1 MLIHAA
7 PGSEATIPI
16 EEPNVTGKADDSEGR
31 PEDTRECSMRLGKLD
46 FTPGLE
52 LRRFVAVP
60 EGATWGELRLR
71 AGAHET
77 PKWVFS
83 R

>member
-1 MLIHAA
+1 MLTHAA
-7 PGSEATIPI
+7 PGSEAAIPI
-16 EEPNVTGKADDSEGR
+16 EEPNVTGKAEESEGSHK
-31 PEDTRECSMRLGKLD
+31 DTRECSVRLGKLD

-77 PKWVFS
+77 PK
-83 R
+83 